1 MSKSGEPLRLRS
13 APADQSALAYM
24 FVALVMLIGAV
35 YSPLVLPPILA
46 SGVILATP
54 KVAWMAKAAFIA
66 ILACCLVLVV
76 SLGGYQIG

>member
-24 FVALVMLIGAV
+24 FVALVMLIGAA

-46 SGVILATP
+46 TVVILATLNL
-54 KVAWMAKAAFIA
+54 VWIAKAAFIA
-66 ILACCLVLVV
+66 ILACCLVLVF